1 MHAQNE
7 SQSPVTLIAID
18 DDPASL
24 ELISDTLEQ
33 ADLQILTATD
43 PRAGLD
49 LVREKRP
56 EIVLLDLLM
65 PGVSGMELL
74 EKILVM
80 APETEIFHRIGCRG
94 HPEGSKRLHHQTS
107 FGSCP
112 SPQDRHT
119 HPGRA
124 ATEVGRTFGFRAFAS
139 IRIRGH
145 GWSKLS
151 DAGCFFANPP
161 GGAALPLRSRHG

>member
-49 LVREKRP
+49 LIRERRP

-74 EKILVM
+74 EKIVSI
-80 APETEIFHRIGCRG
+80 APEAEVILVTGHYSTDSAVEAIRKGASDYITKPLSVPNLRHRIGMLIEEAQR
-94 HPEGSKRLHHQTS
+94 R
-107 FGSCP
+107 
-112 SPQDRHT
+112 
-119 HPGRA
+119 
-124 ATEVGRTFGFRAFAS
+124 
-139 IRIRGH
+139 
-145 GWSKLS
+145 
-151 DAGCFFANPP
+151 
-161 GGAALPLRSRHG
+161 